1 MIILAIEAEDINNL
15 DIMVKLNTFL
25 TLFPM
30 GDNIA
35 PSLSKIQENG
45 RLGLNL
51 WIYTK
56 CGLKFQKNPN
66 QFHMNS

>member
-1 MIILAIEAEDINNL
+1 MNWMKYHLLFSPVNPINP
-15 DIMVKLNTFL
+15 I
-25 TLFPM
+25 PYG

-35 PSLSKIQENG
+35 PLSKIPKND

-51 WIYTK
+51 WIYTN

>member
-1 MIILAIEAEDINNL
+1 MGSGHP
-15 DIMVKLNTFL
+15 
-25 TLFPM
+25 LFPM
-30 GDNIA
+30 GQYC
-35 PSLSKIQENG
+35 PLSKIPENG

-56 CGLKFQKNPN
+56 SGLKLQKNPN